1 MYAPRTEL
9 GLVVRGVTLL
19 LVLCGGLEPVWTRI
33 FHNSISVT
41 HHSSLITHH
50 LKYHV
55 CLAPSLTSHRSIF
68 FTLFVDP
75 IPVTGAAFLF
85 LFFFF
90 FFC

>member
-41 HHSSLITHH
+41 HHSSLKIPCLFGTITHF
-50 LKYHV
+50 
-55 CLAPSLTSHRSIF
+55 PSLNIF
-68 FTLFVDP
+68 HTICGPSV
-75 IPVTGAAFLF
+75 IGATFSFSFLVPK
-85 LFFFF
+85 
-90 FFC
+90 